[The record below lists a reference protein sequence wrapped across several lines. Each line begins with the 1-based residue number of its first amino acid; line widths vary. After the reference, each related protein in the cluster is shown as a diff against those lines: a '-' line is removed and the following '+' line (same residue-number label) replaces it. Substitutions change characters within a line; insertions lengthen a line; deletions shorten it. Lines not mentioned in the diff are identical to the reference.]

1 MMNKIDNSGQGL
13 AKLGRDEDQ
22 YMAHV
27 AQGEMVVP
35 PIISPETRERIE
47 AEMRAAG
54 LSPDEYTVGGGMSI
68 NPITGLPEFGWL
80 KKKFKQVKKV
90 VKKLAPIAAVI
101 PGPWQ
106 GPAIM
111 YNRGKA
117 VVDLARGK
125 GDLGTVIGAF
135 AGGKAGAAGTAGKG
149 NIFQRLKSGIG
160 NFLKPGEGAT
170 GIFGGTFGPN
180 LRKGIGTFFTPGENA
195 TGILGGK
202 LGPNIRST
210 IGSLFGGEGMGGQQG
225 PQFEPILDESGM
237 ATGLYQEVGIP
248 GSSFSIK
255 ELQDAGFMDNAGNLI
270 TQTSSAGENFLQS
283 LFGEGQGSVADYD
296 PITGQGQSRLGLI
309 EDFLKGIG
317 GKTQEGIASLI
328 GGGDSKGIFGG
339 NMGTAAL
346 AGLLGKVAYDAA
358 KEREGGLAATP
369 AVMMDELGRYQL
381 SKELGTGGTRGEFGL
396 GPAPKALEFN
406 MGGPVYRQYFN
417 VGGVAELD
425 MRDGGESA
433 GPGTGTSDDIPAM
446 LSDGEYVMTA
456 KATRGAGAF
465 NVKKNKSGI
474 ELVQGGKPSRK
485 KGVENMREL
494 MDIFEAI

>member
-90 VKKLAPIAAVI
+90 VKKLAPVAAII

-149 NIFQRLKSGIG
+149 NIFG
-160 NFLKPGEGAT
+160 N
-170 GIFGGTFGPN
+170 
-180 LRKGIGTFFTPGENA
+180 
-195 TGILGGK
+195 
-202 LGPNIRST
+202 
-210 IGSLFGGEGMGGQQG
+210 
-225 PQFEPILDESGM
+225 
-237 ATGLYQEVGIP
+237 
-248 GSSFSIK
+248 IK
-255 ELQDAGFMDNAGNLI
+255 EFVTKGKDGVGFFGNL
-270 TQTSSAGENFLQS
+270 G
-283 LFGEGQGSVADYD
+283 
-296 PITGQGQSRLGLI
+296 
-309 EDFLKGIG
+309 KGIG
-317 GKTQEGIASLI
+317 GLKDKAGEFIFKGEDDVGLFGNIGKGIGKFFGGGQEEIMYEDPATGETYTQAQVDQMIAAGTQPDELNQVASGGGFLRNLLGGGTPGQSRIGIIEDILKGRPSDPVREGGLGSLI
-328 GGGDSKGIFGG
+328 GGAGG
-339 NMGTAAL
+339 GGMGGGLGAAAL
-346 AGLLGKVAYDAA
+346 AGLLGKITYESA
-358 KEREGGLAATP
+358 KERMGGLAETP
-369 AVMMDELGRYQL
+369 AVTMDALGRYQL

-396 GPAPKALEFN
+396 GPAPKALEFAG
-406 MGGPVYRQYFN
+406 GGPVYGYEGGGVVRQYFN
-417 VGGVAELD
+417 MGGVAELD

>member
-149 NIFQRLKSGIG
+149 NIFSNIKE
-160 NFLKPGEGAT
+160 FVT
-170 GIFGGTFGPN
+170 
-180 LRKGIGTFFTPGENA
+180 KGSDGVG
-195 TGILGGK
+195 
-202 LGPNIRST
+202 
-210 IGSLFGGEGMGGQQG
+210 LFG
-225 PQFEPILDESGM
+225 
-237 ATGLYQEVGIP
+237 
-248 GSSFSIK
+248 
-255 ELQDAGFMDNAGNLI
+255 NL
-270 TQTSSAGENFLQS
+270 G
-283 LFGEGQGSVADYD
+283 
-296 PITGQGQSRLGLI
+296 
-309 EDFLKGIG
+309 KGIG
-317 GKTQEGIASLI
+317 GLKDKAGEFIFKGKDDVGLFGNIGKGIGRFFGGGMGQQELPEGFEPIMGTDEYGNTVLEGYKDASGKTYTAAEGMSLMEAANPVQRFSGLFGPDSFADKI
-328 GGGDSKGIFGG
+328 LNIDPNKGTGPLSFLTGGGDSKGMFGG
-339 NMGTAAL
+339 GLGGGLGAAAL
-346 AGLLGKVAYDAA
+346 AGLLGKVTYESA
-358 KEREGGLAATP
+358 KERMGGLAETP
-369 AVMMDELGRYQL
+369 AVTMDQLGRYQL
-381 SKELGTGGTRGEFGL
+381 SKELGTDGTRGDFGL
-396 GPAPKALEFN
+396 GPAPKALEFAG
-406 MGGPVYRQYFN
+406 GGPVYGYEGGGIVRQYFN
-417 VGGVAELD
+417 MGGVAELD

>member
-13 AKLGRDEDQ
+13 ARLGRDEDQ

-90 VKKLAPIAAVI
+90 VKKLAPVAAVI

-117 VVDLARGK
+117 VVDLAKGK

-135 AGGKAGAAGTAGKG
+135 AGGKGGAAGAAGKG
-149 NIFQRLKSGIG
+149 NIFGNIKEFVTKGKDGIG
-160 NFLKPGEGAT
+160 L
-170 GIFGGTFGPN
+170 FGN
-180 LRKGIGTFFTPGENA
+180 LGKGIGGLKDRAGEFIFKGKDDVGLFGNIGKGIGKFFGGGQEEIMYEDPA
-195 TGILGGK
+195 TGRRYTQAQVDEMIAAGTQ
-202 LGPNIRST
+202 PD
-210 IGSLFGGEGMGGQQG
+210 SLNQ
-225 PQFEPILDESGM
+225 
-237 ATGLYQEVGIP
+237 V
-248 GSSFSIK
+248 
-255 ELQDAGFMDNAGNLI
+255 
-270 TQTSSAGENFLQS
+270 TSSGGFLQS
-283 LFGEGQGSVADYD
+283 LFGEGQGSVGDYN
-296 PITGQGQSRLGLI
+296 PETGQGQSRIGLI
-309 EDFLKGIG
+309 EDFLKGVG

-328 GGGDSKGIFGG
+328 GGAGGGGMGG
-339 NMGTAAL
+339 NLGAAAL
-346 AGLLGKVAYDAA
+346 AGLLGKITYESA
-358 KEREGGLAATP
+358 KERMGGLAETP
-369 AVMMDELGRYQL
+369 AVTMDALGRYQL

-396 GPAPKALEFN
+396 PEAQKALEFN

-465 NVKKNKSGI
+465 DVNKTKSGI
-474 ELVQGGKPSRK
+474 ELIKGGSASRE
-485 KGVENMREL
+485 KGVENMRQL